1 MEQGNGT
8 EDHQDLTPSKGLL
21 GYRKLRS
28 KQGASRFTVERI
40 VRFLLGIGVV
50 AIIIWLIWYFAALV
64 IYLLIGLVLAYLM
77 QPLVNR
83 IQSLGL
89 GRISSIFVSFLLVF
103 GGIGVVL
110 TFLVPFTARQ
120 LTELSQQVAVE
131 SGVQVTGSLPGFSR
145 GGEGINPGDFI
156 IKADGEDIQ
165 GSDQL
170 QALLRSKRA
179 GGSVTLVVRDQDGA
193 EKVNVVRLRDREEA
207 AEAQAT
213 AQATAQAPDQG
224 RTLEAIG
231 LTVRDVMFADLV
243 SSMEEWLARLMPVQ
257 EGMITNAI
265 TGVFETLFQEDRLT
279 QLMGSVV
286 GFFTDVFYAILVIPF
301 VCFFVLKDGTL
312 MRRAILR
319 LVPNRYFEIT
329 LAINEKV
336 EMNIGRY
343 FRGLMLQCISIAT
356 LAAVLLSIV
365 GLQSAVAV
373 GIFAGLANTIP
384 YFGPLMGFLAGT
396 LVGVAQTGDFS
407 LILGILIAMG
417 LTQIADNALFQPLI
431 FSRAAQAHPLIILF
445 VVLIGAQLG
454 GIVGMLV
461 AIPVITIVRV
471 VVQQIL
477 WSLRNYRIL
486 QAA

>member
-8 EDHQDLTPSKGLL
+8 EDNKNLVSSSEGRL

-28 KQGASRFTVERI
+28 QQGTSRFTVDRI
-40 VRFLLGIGVV
+40 VRFLLGAGVV

-64 IYLLIGLVLAYLM
+64 IYLLVGLVLAYLM

-83 IQSLGL
+83 VQSFGL
-89 GRISSIFVSFLLVF
+89 GRISSVFVTFLLVF

-131 SGVQVTGSLPGFSR
+131 SGVQVTGVLPGFSR
-145 GGEGINPGDFI
+145 GGEDINPGDFI
-156 IKADGEDIQ
+156 IKVDGEDIQ
-165 GSDQL
+165 SSDQL
-170 QALLRSKRA
+170 QALLRTKRA
-179 GGSVTLVVRDQDGA
+179 GDPVTLVIRDQDGA
-193 EKVNVVRLRDREEA
+193 EKVNVVRLKDREEA
-207 AEAQAT
+207 AEAQTT
-213 AQATAQAPDQG
+213 AQTPIQG
-224 RTLEAIG
+224 RALETLG
-231 LTVRDVMFADLV
+231 LAVRDVMFADLV
-243 SSMEEWLARLMPVQ
+243 SSIEERLSSLVPVQ

-279 QLMGSVV
+279 QLMGSIVS
-286 GFFTDVFYAILVIPF
+286 FFTDVFYAILVIPF
-301 VCFFVLKDGTL
+301 VCFFVLKDGTA

-356 LAAVLLSIV
+356 LATVLLSIV

-431 FSRAAQAHPLIILF
+431 FSRAAQAHPLVILF

>member
-8 EDHQDLTPSKGLL
+8 EDHKHLTPGSKGIL
-21 GYRKLRS
+21 GYRRLRTQ
-28 KQGASRFTVERI
+28 QGASRFTVDRI
-40 VRFLLGIGVV
+40 VRFLLGAGVV
-50 AIIIWLIWYFAALV
+50 AIIIGLIWYFAALV

-83 IQSLGL
+83 IQSFGL
-89 GRISSIFVSFLLVF
+89 GRIASIFVSFLLIF

-120 LTELSQQVAVE
+120 LTELSEQIAVE
-131 SGVQVTGSLPGFSR
+131 SGVQVTGSLPGFIR
-145 GGEGINPGDFI
+145 GGEAIEPGDFI

-165 GSDQL
+165 SSDQL
-170 QALLRSKRA
+170 QTLLRTRRA
-179 GGSVTLVVRDQDGA
+179 GDPITLVVRDQDGA
-193 EKVNVVRLRDREEA
+193 EKVNVVRLRDREEV
-207 AEAQAT
+207 AEAQA
-213 AQATAQAPDQG
+213 AQPQAPTPGQG
-224 RTLEAIG
+224 RLLDTIG

-243 SSMEEWLARLMPVQ
+243 SSIEERLSGLMPVQ

-301 VCFFVLKDGTL
+301 VCFFVLKDGTA

-343 FRGLMLQCISIAT
+343 FRALMLQCISIAT
-356 LAAVLLSIV
+356 LATVLLSIV

-407 LILGILIAMG
+407 LIVGILIAMG
-417 LTQIADNALFQPLI
+417 LTQIADNTLFQPLI

-454 GIVGMLV
+454 GIIGMLV